1 MKGSFIFYR
10 SFQDAIDNCPI
21 EEQLSLYKAIT
32 KYALDRIEPSFRG
45 IKQVVWVLIK
55 PQLDAN
61 WKRYESG
68 LKGGA
73 PKGNKNNRF
82 SKDTTKVQ
90 PKYNQDT
97 TKVQPNVN
105 VNVFNDNVIKE
116 NITKKATLS
125 LSERQKKFKE
135 ELQVYTDKY
144 GRDMIFAFYDYW
156 SEPNQPNTKMKLEL
170 QKTWSLAG
178 RLRTWERRSNGK

>member
-1 MKGSFIFYR
+1 MSTERNSFTFYL
-10 SFQDAIDNCPI
+10 SF
-21 EEQLSLYKAIT
+21 EKAISRLSNKNQLLIYRAISRYSLFGEEIKLEGIPLT
-32 KYALDRIEPSFRG
+32 IWEIIKPTLDKSRIKSESGKKARG
-45 IKQVVWVLIK
+45 IEKPSLLGNCNAKKQSENK
-55 PQLDAN
+55 AKT
-61 WKRYESG
+61 KRD
-68 LKGGA
+68 
-73 PKGNKNNRF
+73 R
-82 SKDTTKVQ
+82 DR
-90 PKYNQDT
+90 DR
-97 TKVQPNVN
+97 
-105 VNVFNDNVIKE
+105 DIKE

-125 LSERQKKFKE
+125 LSERQEKFKE